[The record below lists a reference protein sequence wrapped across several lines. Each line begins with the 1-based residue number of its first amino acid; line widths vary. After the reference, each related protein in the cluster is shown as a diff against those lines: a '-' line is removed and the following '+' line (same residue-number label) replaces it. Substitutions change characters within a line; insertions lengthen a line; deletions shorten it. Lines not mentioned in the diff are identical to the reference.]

1 MTNKKLKCTLKEQL
15 GTFSS
20 LLQMFARII
29 CLVLFALTG
38 FSLWNYPFYPEHFL
52 PEFSLKFRCAIM
64 VIIYLNSLLFPL
76 TKEIWT
82 KLEIKLA
89 DDEWRGSGEGQ
100 EE

>member
-1 MTNKKLKCTLKEQL
+1 
-15 GTFSS
+15 
-20 LLQMFARII
+20 
-29 CLVLFALTG
+29 
-38 FSLWNYPFYPEHFL
+38 
-52 PEFSLKFRCAIM
+52 M

-89 DDEWRGSGEGQ
+89 DDEWGGSGEGQ